1 MLRYLST
8 EIMSL
13 ETMLRR
19 VRKIENIKL
28 DQLNM
33 IEKAYYFAEKAH
45 EGQKRKN
52 GENYFVHPCAV
63 ASILIELQ
71 LDIPTIA
78 AGLLHDTV
86 EDCKGV
92 TLDVIRQEFSNEIA
106 VLVDGVTKLDNIE
119 YQDREEQKAEN
130 IRKMILAMAKDIRVV
145 LIKLADRL
153 HNMRT
158 LCYQSEEKQ
167 KNISRETLEIYAAIA
182 HRLGVNS
189 IKSELE
195 DLSFKYLEPLEY
207 RRTAELVGTRRSER
221 EEQIKMII
229 KTLSDKIESLGFNY
243 EIDGRPKHLYSI
255 YKKMT
260 QKGKTFDQ
268 IYDII
273 AIRILVDT
281 VEQCYSVLGVV
292 HTLWTQVPGRFKD
305 YISVPKANMYQSVHT
320 TMIGGRQFPFPFEIQ
335 IRTFYMHKVA
345 EFGIAA
351 HWRYKQKPGSKVEP
365 DKKMYWLGQIL
376 DWQKEMSDSK
386 EFIDSLKTDLFSD
399 EVFIFT
405 PKGDVITMQAGATP
419 IDFAYRV
426 HSEVGNR
433 CVGAKVNGKMVPL
446 NTILKTG
453 DKVDILTSATSKGPS
468 MDWLKVVKTPQA
480 KARIRQF
487 FKHAFKEENISKGR
501 DMVLL
506 ECKRHSVVPS
516 QMIKKEYYD
525 TILKRYSFNDLDDMY
540 GAVGYGEVTAEY
552 FVVKLIEEKNNQDES
567 VEPVINEVSK
577 EQLNTS
583 LSKSKHGVYIEGQS
597 GMLIHFARCC
607 NPVPGD
613 NVVGFVT
620 QGRGVTIHKEECV
633 NILNSDKA
641 RIVRATWA
649 GDTTD
654 EFDASIQIIAY
665 DHISLLGEVAMLIS
679 NMNVSITATNA
690 RKDMKRKTSTIT
702 MVIKVKSKQQLDA
715 VIKKIKQRSDI
726 IDVFRGT
733 GN

>member
-1 MLRYLST
+1 METSPM

-19 VRKIENIKL
+19 VKKYSNSE
-28 DQLNM
+28 QLNV

-52 GENYFVHPCAV
+52 GENYFIHPCAV

-71 LDIPTIA
+71 LDVATIA

-86 EDCKGV
+86 EDCSGV
-92 TLDVIRQEFSNEIA
+92 TIDVIKEKFSPEIA
-106 VLVDGVTKLDNIE
+106 LLVDGVTKLENIE

-158 LCYQSEEKQ
+158 LRFQTPEKQ
-167 KNISRETLEIYAAIA
+167 KSIAKETLEIYSSIA
-182 HRLGVNS
+182 HRLGLNS

-195 DLSFKYLEPLEY
+195 DLSFKYLEPEEY
-207 RRTAELVGTRRSER
+207 KRIAELVGIRRSER
-221 EEQIKMII
+221 EEQIKMIV
-229 KTLSDKIESLGFNY
+229 KTLSEKIETLGFHY

-255 YKKMT
+255 YKKMS
-260 QKGKTFDQ
+260 QKNKTFDQ

-273 AIRILVDT
+273 AIRILVET

-292 HTLWTQVPGRFKD
+292 HTFWTQVPGRFKD
-305 YISVPKANMYQSVHT
+305 YISVPKANMYQSLHT
-320 TMIGGRQFPFPFEIQ
+320 TVIGGRQFPFPFEIQ
-335 IRTFYMHKVA
+335 IRTFEMHKIA

-351 HWRYKQKPGSKVEP
+351 HWRYKEVPGSKVQP

-376 DWQKEMSDSK
+376 DWQKEMADSK

-426 HSEVGNR
+426 HSEVGNK
-433 CVGAKVNGKMVPL
+433 CVGAKVNGKIVPL
-446 NTILKTG
+446 NTVLKTG
-453 DKVDILTSATSKGPS
+453 DKVDIITSPTSKGPS
-468 MDWLKVVKTPQA
+468 MDWLNVVKTTQA
-480 KARIRQF
+480 KSRIRQY
-487 FKHAFKEENISKGR
+487 FKHAFKEENINKGR
-501 DMVLL
+501 EMVTL
-506 ECKRHSVVPS
+506 ECKRHSVAPA
-516 QMIKKEYYD
+516 QLLKKEYYD
-525 TILKRYSFNDLDDMY
+525 PILKRYSFAELDDIF
-540 GAVGYGEVTAEY
+540 GAVGYGEITAEY
-552 FVVKLIEEKNNQDES
+552 FVVKLLEEKKKQEDISAPE
-567 VEPVINEVSK
+567 INEVSK
-577 EQLNTS
+577 EELN
-583 LSKSKHGVYIEGQS
+583 LQFSKSNHGVYIEGQS
-597 GMLIHFARCC
+597 GILVHFAKCC

-613 NVVGFVT
+613 QIIGFVT
-620 QGRGVTIHKEECV
+620 QGRGVTIHKEECI
-633 NILNSDKA
+633 NILNSNKDRLVK
-641 RIVRATWA
+641 ATWA
-649 GDTTD
+649 NESED
-654 EFDASIQIIAY
+654 EFDAGIQIIAY
-665 DHISLLGEVAMLIS
+665 DHISLLAEIAMLIS
-679 NMNVSITATNA
+679 NMNVQITASNA
-690 RKDMKRKTSTIT
+690 RRDAKRETSAIT
-702 MVIKVKSKQQLDA
+702 MVIKVKSKGQLDS
-715 VIKKIKQRSDI
+715 VIKKIKQRSDV